1 MNFRK
6 KSVWFAAAILV
17 IALTSRIAWT
27 HPAPAKDRASILL
40 SQALPKLAGD
50 HLKATLV
57 DVRYGPGESSPAHSH
72 PCPVIVHVVEGLIRT
87 QVQGEPEATYKT
99 GDSFYEGPNGVHA
112 VSANASATE
121 PAEFVA
127 LFICD
132 HDGPLSTNVTDTN
145 TKGK

>member
-1 MNFRK
+1 MKSHK
-6 KSVWFAAAILV
+6 KFLWSATAILV
-17 IALTSRIAWT
+17 IAFTSRIAWT

-40 SQALPKLAGD
+40 SQALPRLAGD

-57 DVRYGPGESSPAHSH
+57 DVRYGPGESSPAHIHS
-72 PCPVIVHVVEGLIRT
+72 CPVIVHVVEGSIRT

-99 GDSFYEGPNGVHA
+99 GDSFYEGPNGIHA

-127 LFICD
+127 LLICD
-132 HDGPLSTNVTDTN
+132 HDGPLSTNVTDMN